1 MEKFCGN
8 CGKEIQGNFCSNCG
22 KKVGEVSSVN
32 NSSDDYSKNKK
43 HDIYRLVSG
52 IVMIL
57 LGACLVL
64 ASLGE
69 EDVSFYESIGYNLL
83 LAFTL
88 PGLFS
93 LIGGILSIVSR
104 KYNILLLI
112 SGILFACGAAV
123 NMCGIHDVSILFIL
137 SVIFT
142 IFNIMFYLKNR

>member
-112 SGILFACGAAV
+112 SGILFACGAVV